1 MHQHAIVIG
10 AGLAGSATA
19 HALAKR
25 GWRVTLIEQ
34 HAAPARGASALPVGM
49 LSPHH
54 TQSPTPMSRLCAL
67 GLQATQAQLQRVL
80 PTQHGWQPTQVRN
93 YKASI
98 SGEAITPHFEEAA
111 HLVSPVALVHAWLGA
126 YPDLLQVL
134 CNRRVHQLQR
144 CPDTQHWQAIDTD
157 GQTIA
162 KAPVAVVCNAFAA
175 NELLNPHVALGLR
188 AVAGQMTW
196 GLAKTTPQAAPT
208 LRYKGVYA
216 PCFLTHTGETVWSM
230 GATYRRGESQPC
242 TLEQDQL
249 ANRSSLSK
257 LAAANSQAASALA
270 RFDEQQAAGTLRNWV
285 GVRCASTDRLPLCG
299 ALPAAA
305 GMAQLHHSTKLL
317 EVETEPG
324 LYGLLALGSRGLS
337 LAALLGDVLASQI
350 TGQPQD
356 APQHLPADLLRA
368 IDPRRAPLQVM
379 RQLRRQTHKAKAA
392 QPAPVP

>member
-19 HALAKR
+19 YALAQR
-25 GWRVTLIEQ
+25 GWSVTLIEQ
-34 HAAPARGASALPVGM
+34 HGAAASGASALPVGM

-67 GLQATQAQLQRVL
+67 GLQATQAQLQRLL
-80 PTQHGWQPTQVRN
+80 PTQRGWQPIQVRN

-111 HLVSPVALVHAWLGA
+111 HLVSPTALVHAWLNA
-126 YPDLLQVL
+126 YPDQVQLL
-134 CNRRVHQLQR
+134 CNKRVHHLQR
-144 CPDTQHWQAIDTD
+144 CPNTKHWQAMDAD
-157 GQTIA
+157 GQPIA

-175 NELLNPHVALGLR
+175 SELLHPRVALGLR
-188 AVAGQMTW
+188 AVAGQLTW
-196 GLAKTTPQAAPT
+196 GLAKTTPQAAPA

-216 PCFLTHTGETVWSM
+216 PSFLTHTGDTVWSM
-230 GATYRRGESQPC
+230 GATYRRGESQPSA
-242 TLEQDQL
+242 LAQDQL
-249 ANRSSLSK
+249 ANRSGLAT
-257 LAAANSQAASALA
+257 LAAVNGQAATALA
-270 RFDEQQAAGTLRNWV
+270 QFDEQHAAGVLRNWV

-305 GMAQLHHSTKLL
+305 GMAQLHHSTQLH
-317 EVETEPG
+317 EVATEPG

-350 TGQPQD
+350 TGQPQN
-356 APQHLPADLLRA
+356 APEHLPADLLRA

-379 RQLRRQTHKAKAA
+379 RQLRRQTHKAKAT
-392 QPAPVP
+392 QPAPAP